1 MNRRI
6 TIRTTDNVAAGI
18 AALFIAGIITGIAAF
33 IRHCWWTLTLLMS
46 DAPLTAG
53 KAVLAVLGIVFPPL
67 GAMHG
72 VWLWFN

>member
-1 MNRRI
+1 MRRRI
-6 TIRTTDNVAAGI
+6 IIRTTDNVAAGI
-18 AALFIAGIITGIAAF
+18 GAGIAALFIAGIAAF

-67 GAMHG
+67 GALHG